1 MEGHINKGFGAGFV
15 IIFLIGS
22 LGYGALE
29 LLFRGYTHWTMM
41 LTGGACLLTLYY
53 LERPFHETPILIKAA
68 GGALIITLYE
78 FSVGLIVN
86 LWYGWNVWN
95 YSLLPGNLPAV
106 YSALVPALPDPC
118 LCFQRPEKSLRK
130 SGAFQHLSPES
141 TIDSG
146 FLLLLL
152 YNCLPSF
159 LN

>member
-1 MEGHINKGFGAGFV
+1 MKNNTTVIYFSAADNKSMNV

-95 YSLLPGNLPAV
+95 YSLLPGNILGQICP
-106 YSALVPALPDPC
+106 LFTL
-118 LCFQRPEKSLRK
+118 LW
-130 SGAFQHLSPES
+130 
-141 TIDSG
+141 
-146 FLLLLL
+146 FLL
-152 YNCLPSF
+152 CLTLAFVSKG
-159 LN
+159 LKKVSAKAEHSST

>member
-1 MEGHINKGFGAGFV
+1 M
-15 IIFLIGS
+15 
-22 LGYGALE
+22 GYGALE

-95 YSLLPGNLPAV
+95 YSLLPGNILGQICP
-106 YSALVPALPDPC
+106 LFTL
-118 LCFQRPEKSLRK
+118 LW
-130 SGAFQHLSPES
+130 
-141 TIDSG
+141 
-146 FLLLLL
+146 FLL
-152 YNCLPSF
+152 CLTLAFVSKG
-159 LN
+159 LKKVSAKAEHSST

>member
-1 MEGHINKGFGAGFV
+1 MNV

-95 YSLLPGNLPAV
+95 YSLLPGNKCARCLLCSGSC
-106 YSALVPALPDPC
+106 SA
-118 LCFQRPEKSLRK
+118 
-130 SGAFQHLSPES
+130 
-141 TIDSG
+141 
-146 FLLLLL
+146 
-152 YNCLPSF
+152 
-159 LN
+159 